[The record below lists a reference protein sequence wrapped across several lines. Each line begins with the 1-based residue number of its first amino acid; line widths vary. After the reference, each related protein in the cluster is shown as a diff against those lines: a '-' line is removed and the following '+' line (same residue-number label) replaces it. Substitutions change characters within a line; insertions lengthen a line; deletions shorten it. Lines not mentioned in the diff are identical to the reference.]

1 MKSEKIKKIE
11 EDAFEKLDKI
21 QKDYEIRLGIVTE
34 AMRKA
39 VDEVF
44 PKPKP
49 KEVQIEVK
57 NSIWK
62 RILSIFK

>member
-44 PKPKP
+44 LKPKP

>member
-1 MKSEKIKKIE
+1 MKSEKIKKVE
-11 EDAFEKLDKI
+11 EDAFKKLDKI

-39 VDEVF
+39 VDKSF
-44 PKPKP
+44 PKQ
-49 KEVQIEVK
+49 KEVEIKVK